1 MQPRSVLLCAICTP
15 VARTDVPTLPDLGAS
30 ACAIVHTHV
39 TDVAIAMM
47 PASCARAHDNGRLIT
62 VSKHIAIRFSS
73 AVSRTRTTRQTWL
86 RIATTVAPEV
96 GMTTQSVSHTARLT
110 ARIRGDVHWRLHR
123 LGAIIDSAAGDCVV
137 FAARA

>member
-47 PASCARAHDNGRLIT
+47 PASCARAHDNG
-62 VSKHIAIRFSS
+62 SS
-73 AVSRTRTTRQTWL
+73 SRCRSTSPS
-86 RIATTVAPEV
+86 A
-96 GMTTQSVSHTARLT
+96 SARLSR
-110 ARIRGDVHWRLHR
+110 ARAQRDR
-123 LGAIIDSAAGDCVV
+123 LGCGSRLPSHPRLAWRHSRFRILLGSLLV
-137 FAARA
+137 FAATSTGGSIGSAQSSTPPLAIALYSRRAR